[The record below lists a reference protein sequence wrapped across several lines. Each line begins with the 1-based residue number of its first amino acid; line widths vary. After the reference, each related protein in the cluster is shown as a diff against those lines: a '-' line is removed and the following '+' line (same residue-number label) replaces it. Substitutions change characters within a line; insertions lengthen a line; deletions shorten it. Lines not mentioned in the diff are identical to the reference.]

1 MVAKYNHMDNHDYIR
16 DIRYPKKEVTKDG
29 AIHSIALSFLTLILL
44 LQILL
49 ANIHQVKYA

>member
-44 LQILL
+44 LLILL
-49 ANIHQVKYA
+49 ANIH